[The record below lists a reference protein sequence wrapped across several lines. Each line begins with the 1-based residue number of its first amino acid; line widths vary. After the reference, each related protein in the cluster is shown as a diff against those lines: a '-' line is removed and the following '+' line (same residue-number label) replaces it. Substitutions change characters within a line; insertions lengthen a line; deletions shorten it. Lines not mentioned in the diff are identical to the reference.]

1 VRLLPTVRLSL
12 ENDESTSPER
22 QMERIKQ
29 YARFN
34 NHELIPIGPDDYDLG
49 VSGSVPPWERPGLG
63 KWLTDERLGQW
74 DGLIVAKLDRLTR
87 SLLDFERL
95 VKWLQDRG
103 KVLICIDPAI
113 DLTTPAGRAF
123 AQVIVVFAEFER
135 ATIRQR
141 TKEAYDKLIKDKK
154 YRGGQL
160 GFGYMAQKAAKNW
173 EIVPDPDYAPVVAE
187 MCERYVRYE
196 SFGSIAKWLNDEG
209 VPTGLDAMR
218 KRNGQPM
225 RGTKWTAASVRIV
238 LSGPGIL
245 GVATKRDG
253 IEPVRDDEGEIIYQ
267 AEPLVDRETW
277 EKVQAR
283 IRANP
288 ANVKVNTSPLL
299 RVVFCPCGAPMY
311 STTTRKT
318 ERGHQYE
325 YRYYGCHGSKGYDRE
340 ATCTAKRMKAEP
352 LEKAVHGALLDLVGS
367 YELTESRLVEGR
379 NYAEDIARMKDRLS
393 HLSGEIEM
401 GEALGNDV
409 SDLIAKRDRA
419 RTELRRL
426 IGLEPEPAKV
436 KTVKTGKT
444 FRQHWESLGTV
455 QRNELL
461 RSAGVTAVASKDT
474 LPPFPSTSGPMTPLD
489 IPRTAIIAEDGLN
502 VMVDLGNLRDMLARV
517 DDL

>member
-1 VRLLPTVRLSL
+1 
-12 ENDESTSPER
+12 
-22 QMERIKQ
+22 MERMEQ
-29 YARFN
+29 YARLN
-34 NHELIPIGPDDYDLG
+34 DHELVPIRPDDYDLG

-63 KWLTDERLGQW
+63 KWLTDERIGEW

-95 VKWLQDRG
+95 VKWLQERG

-113 DLTTPAGRAF
+113 DLTSPAGRAF

-141 TKEAYDKLIKDKK
+141 TKEGHDKLIKDRK
-154 YRGGQL
+154 YTGGQL
-160 GFGYMAQKAAKNW
+160 SFGYMAVKAAKNW
-173 EIVPDPDYAPVVAE
+173 EVVPDPDYAPVVAE

-196 SFGSIAKWLNDEG
+196 SFGSIAKWLNESG

-218 KRNGQPM
+218 KRSGKPM

-253 IEPVRDDEGEIIYQ
+253 IEPLRDDDGEIIYQ
-267 AEPLVDRETW
+267 AEPLVGRETW

-299 RVVFCPCGAPMY
+299 RVVFCSCGAPMY

-318 ERGHQYE
+318 ERGHLYE
-325 YRYYGCHGSKGYDRE
+325 YRYYDCHGSKGYDRD

-352 LEKAVHGALLDLVGS
+352 LENAVFGALLDLVGS
-367 YELTESRLVEGR
+367 YELTERKLVEGR

-401 GEALGNDV
+401 GEALGDDV
-409 SDLIAKRDRA
+409 SELAAKRDRA

-426 IGLEPEPAKV
+426 VALEPEPARV
-436 KTVKTGKT
+436 ETVRTGKK

-455 QRNELL
+455 QRNEFL

-474 LPPFPSTSGPMTPLD
+474 LPPFPSTEGPMTPLD
-489 IPRTAIIAEDGLN
+489 IPRAAIVTEDGLN
-502 VMVDLGNLRDMLARV
+502 VVIDLGNLRDMLARA
-517 DDL
+517 DEL